1 MEAFTK
7 KKPNFIN
14 LKPFGEKC
22 YVVLDKAQ
30 RVKRSTLDPKA
41 DKSILLGVDPMGYL
55 VELPSGRRM
64 VSCHVK
70 FMKTD
75 EEDAGL
81 QSVDHSDS
89 ESEDE
94 QDYQSE
100 KSQELEETF
109 TTPQSSP
116 LTRKIKPGYSYQE
129 KSQLAPKDINLKVS
143 TENMI
148 SDINKRST
156 RQLESSA
163 NLITVTPDPSS
174 YNEAIT
180 GKKSHEWRSAIKAEL
195 SQLMANGTFGS
206 PEPLPNGRTA
216 VKHKWVFKTKY
227 HQDNTIDKYKARLCA
242 KGFTQR
248 EGVDFD
254 EVFAPVVSIITLR
267 LLLSMT
273 VILNLNVTVY
283 DVTGAYLYPKL
294 DKELYMWDM
303 RNYHT
308 TKMMF

>member
-129 KSQLAPKDINLKVS
+129 KRQLAPKDINLKVS

-148 SDINKRST
+148 GDINKRST
-156 RQLESSA
+156 R
-163 NLITVTPDPSS
+163 
-174 YNEAIT
+174 
-180 GKKSHEWRSAIKAEL
+180 HKAEL